1 MLKWWLMGLTLTEKI
16 LSRAAGRQVS
26 PGDVAE
32 IGVDLA
38 AFHDLT
44 GHHVVEVMENIGV
57 VKVWDLDR
65 FVIAFDHL
73 APPPNERAAEIQVK
87 LRRFAKSINVRN
99 FHDVG
104 DGILHQLLL
113 ERYALPG
120 QVVMAADSH
129 TTTVG
134 AIGAFAQGMGAS
146 DMAAILITGKTWLM
160 VPEPFLIR
168 LVNEPSP
175 GVYGKD
181 VALHILSVFKAE
193 GLSGKSVE
201 FQVEKPK
208 AFPMDYRAT
217 VSNMGVEFGADAAIF
232 IPDEE
237 TLNYLRG
244 NRGIEAKAIAPD
256 QDARYVDSYTI
267 ELNKL
272 EPLVAAPHSVDNVK
286 SITEVEGTEVD
297 YVFIGSCTNGR
308 LSDLEVAARILKNG
322 KVKARCIAIPASRD
336 LFTKALDAGYMDV
349 LTKAGCV
356 VTYGTCGPCLGGHFG
371 VIGPGEVAVST
382 GSRNF
387 KGRMGSPEG
396 KVYLANAATA
406 AATALEGKLTDPRK
420 YLH

>member
-1 MLKWWLMGLTLTEKI
+1 MGLTLTEKI

-32 IGVDLA
+32 VSVDLA

-44 GHHVVEVMENIGV
+44 GHHVVEVMENVGV
-57 VKVWDLDR
+57 VKVWDVNK
-65 FVIAFDHL
+65 FVVAFDHL
-73 APPPNERAAEIQVK
+73 APPPNERAAEIQVN
-87 LRRFAKSINVRN
+87 LRKFVKSINLRN

-104 DGILHQLLL
+104 EGILHQLLL
-113 ERYALPG
+113 EKYALPG
-120 QVVMAADSH
+120 QVIMAADSH

-146 DMAAILITGKTWLM
+146 DMASILITGKTWL
-160 VPEPFLIR
+160 VIPEPFLVR
-168 LVNEPSP
+168 LINEPAL

-193 GLSGKSVE
+193 GLNGKSVE
-201 FQVEKPK
+201 FMVERPR

-237 TLNYLRG
+237 TLDYLRRS
-244 NRGIEAKAIAPD
+244 RGVEVKPITPDPDAK
-256 QDARYVDSYTI
+256 YVDEYTI

-286 SITEVEGTEVD
+286 PITEVEGTEVD

-308 LSDLEVAARILKNG
+308 LSDLEVAARILRNRR
-322 KVKARCIAIPASRD
+322 VKARCIAIPASRD
-336 LFTKALDAGYMDV
+336 LFLKALNAGYINS
-349 LTKAGCV
+349 LTEAGCV

-387 KGRMGSPEG
+387 RGRMGSPEG
-396 KVYLANAATA
+396 KVYLANAAVA
-406 AATALEGKLTDPRK
+406 AAAALEGKLTDPRK